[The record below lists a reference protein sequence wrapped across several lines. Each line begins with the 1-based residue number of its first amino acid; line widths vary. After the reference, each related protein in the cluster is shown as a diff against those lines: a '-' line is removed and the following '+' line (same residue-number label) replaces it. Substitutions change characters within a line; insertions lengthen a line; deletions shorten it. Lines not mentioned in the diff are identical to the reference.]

1 VSLDELRR
9 AVAEER
15 VALLPVEIEMGGEQK
30 YTGRE
35 VAEHSGLGIEFLM
48 RQRQALGLSRPP
60 PTERAWTEDDLQA
73 AIQIKKFLDAGLPQE
88 GLLEVARVV
97 GESMARIA
105 DATREL
111 VGRALARPGDTE
123 RDLGLRLADATSVL
137 LPMIGPRMEYVYR
150 VHLREQLRNVV
161 LSQENVAA
169 GELPGSQEITV
180 CFADLVGFTKLGE
193 ALPPEE
199 LGRVAGQLSEF
210 ALGIAEPPV
219 RVVKTIGDAA
229 MLAGPE
235 PAGVVSAAL
244 GLVEAT
250 EGAGEDF
257 PSIRSGVAFGNALE
271 HAGDWYGWP
280 VNVASR
286 VTGVA
291 RPGSVVTTR
300 EVHDAAEEQ
309 FRWTPIGRRK
319 LKGVREPVP
328 LFRARLRDGPSR
340 GPAAP
345 GRRRRSS

>member
-1 VSLDELRR
+1 MSLDELRR

-15 VALLPVEIEMGGEQK
+15 VALLPVEIELGGEQK

-35 VAEHSGLGIEFLM
+35 VAERSGLGIEFLM

-257 PSIRSGVAFGNALE
+257 PSIRSGVAFGTALE

-328 LFRARLRDGPSR
+328 LFRARLRDG
-340 GPAAP
+340 A
-345 GRRRRSS
+345 